1 MQDIQ
6 LGRYRLLKLLATGG
20 MGEVF
25 LARQEGPAGFAKTM
39 VVKRMLSHLGRDPHF
54 VEMFLNEA
62 RLAARLSHP
71 NVAQIFEL
79 GEQDGTYFMAMEFVH
94 GVDLRSIR
102 RHLQERRVEVP
113 ADLAAWI
120 CAQALKGLHYAHT
133 LADENGAPLH
143 IVHRDVSPDNVL
155 VDFNG
160 SVKMV
165 DFGVAKASNS
175 IETTGP
181 GTVKGKFSY
190 MAPELLSG
198 QQATPR
204 SDIYAMG
211 IVLYEFLSGGRPFH
225 GASQGALIR
234 SILEA
239 APKPLREL
247 RPGLPAEL
255 EEIIHRAISRNPQER
270 FRTAESMSAALEG
283 FALASG
289 GVPQEGVRELLR
301 GLYGDE
307 PEVISPITPAL
318 AFLRRSPLPRLKA
331 ISGRWFGVKDAT
343 VPSPPSARRPRV
355 ASPWLGVAAGVA
367 LMATAVST
375 VLPVLHFPSAPKA
388 QALVPA
394 LPQGQPVTG
403 ASSESPAPTGPA
415 VAQEPAVAEAPEPA
429 RRKSGTAAAR
439 RRSNGTVVLRVSPGS
454 EVIHN
459 GKRLGVTPMAPIKLP
474 SGTQTLTL
482 VNRDLGVKKQVR
494 VAVPV
499 QRKVVVRVNLLAS
512 TR

>member
-1 MQDIQ
+1 M
-6 LGRYRLLKLLATGG
+6 
-20 MGEVF
+20 
-25 LARQEGPAGFAKTM
+25 
-39 VVKRMLSHLGRDPHF
+39 
-54 VEMFLNEA
+54 
-62 RLAARLSHP
+62 
-71 NVAQIFEL
+71 
-79 GEQDGTYFMAMEFVH
+79 
-94 GVDLRSIR
+94 
-102 RHLQERRVEVP
+102 EVP

-120 CAQALKGLHYAHT
+120 CSQALKGLHYAHT

-225 GASQGALIR
+225 GTSQGALIR
-234 SILEA
+234 SILETP
-239 APKPLREL
+239 PKPLREL
-247 RPGLPAEL
+247 RPGIPVEL
-255 EEIIHRAISRNPQER
+255 EEIIHRAISKNPQER

-289 GVPQEGVRELLR
+289 GVPQEGVKELLR
-301 GLYGDE
+301 GLFGDE
-307 PEVISPITPAL
+307 PEIISPVTPAL
-318 AFLRRSPLPRLKA
+318 AFLKRRSLPRLKA
-331 ISGRWFGVKDAT
+331 ISGRWFGVKGSPELPST
-343 VPSPPSARRPRV
+343 VPSPSTARRRRV
-355 ASPWLGVAAGVA
+355 ASPWLGVGAGLAIMAA
-367 LMATAVST
+367 AVSM
-375 VLPVLHFPSAPKA
+375 VLPGLRFPSAPKTR
-388 QALVPA
+388 ALVPA
-394 LPQGQPVTG
+394 LSQGQQVSAEVLASARMAPEAEAVTG
-403 ASSESPAPTGPA
+403 TSGVVTPPSGPA
-415 VAQEPAVAEAPEPA
+415 ATNTPAAAEAPERA
-429 RRKSGTAAAR
+429 RRKPGMAAAR
-439 RRSNGTVVLRVSPGS
+439 RGSNGTVVLRVPPGV
-454 EVIHN
+454 EVLHN

-474 SGTQTLTL
+474 SGAQTLTL
-482 VNRDLGVKKQVR
+482 VKQDLGVKKQVR

-499 QRKVVVRVNLLAS
+499 QRKVVVRVNLLAAA
-512 TR
+512 R

>member
-54 VEMFLNEA
+54 VAMFLNEA

-239 APKPLREL
+239 PPKPLREL
-247 RPGLPAEL
+247 RPGLPVEL
-255 EEIIHRAISRNPQER
+255 EEIIHRAISKNPQER
-270 FRTAESMSAALEG
+270 FRTAESMSAALES
-283 FALASG
+283 FALSSG

-307 PEVISPITPAL
+307 PEVISPITPAP
-318 AFLRRSPLPRLKA
+318 AFLKRSPLPRLKA
-331 ISGRWFGVKDAT
+331 ISGRWFGVKGPAF
-343 VPSPPSARRPRV
+343 RPRV
-355 ASPWLGVAAGVA
+355 ASPWLGVAAGIA
-367 LMATAVST
+367 IMATAVSL
-375 VLPVLHFPSAPKA
+375 VLPVLRFPSAPKA

-394 LPQGQPVTG
+394 LPQGQPVTV
-403 ASSESPAPTGPA
+403 ASSVPPVPTGPA
-415 VAQEPAVAEAPEPA
+415 VAQEPAAAEAPEPA

-439 RRSNGTVVLRVSPGS
+439 RSSNGTVVLRVSPGS